1 MTGPFHDPD
10 GATPMTPEELEGIRH
25 PHVTTRGQLD
35 ELEQE
40 NVQQGLQWL
49 RRQKSDEL
57 LTEQFVKRLHVEL
70 FGAVWTWAG
79 TFRKTGKNIG
89 VEAYM
94 IAVELRNLLDDTK
107 TWIDCKTYPPKEL
120 AARFH
125 HRLVVLHP
133 FVNGNGRHSRI
144 MADAVLTK
152 LISEPEIDWAG
163 GLDLQRPNNRRNLY
177 IQALRDA
184 DRGDFS
190 ALLDFVGERT

>member
-125 HRLVVLHP
+125 HRLVALHP

>member
-35 ELEQE
+35 ELEQA

-57 LTEQFVKRLHVEL
+57 LTEPFVKRLHVEL

-94 IAVELRNLLDDTK
+94 
-107 TWIDCKTYPPKEL
+107 
-120 AARFH
+120 
-125 HRLVVLHP
+125 
-133 FVNGNGRHSRI
+133 
-144 MADAVLTK
+144 M
-152 LISEPEIDWAG
+152 
-163 GLDLQRPNNRRNLY
+163 
-177 IQALRDA
+177 
-184 DRGDFS
+184 
-190 ALLDFVGERT
+190 